1 MVCDV
6 ETCIASCLHSI
17 LEQSFV
23 DDKGI
28 DIIKDHEKRYES
40 ASVIENERNLG
51 TLAARKLQ
59 DCPEA
64 FIFLSLKLLLKQ
76 ILSLLP

>member
-1 MVCDV
+1 M
-6 ETCIASCLHSI
+6 
-17 LEQSFV
+17 
-23 DDKGI
+23 K
-28 DIIKDHEKRYES
+28 KRCENIR
-40 ASVIENERNLG
+40 VLENERNLG

>member
-1 MVCDV
+1 M
-6 ETCIASCLHSI
+6 II
-17 LEQSFV
+17 V
-23 DDKGI
+23 DDKGSDKSI
-28 DIIKDHEKRYES
+28 DIARDYEKRCENIR
-40 ASVIENERNLG
+40 VLENERNLG
-51 TLAARKLQ
+51 TLATRKLQ